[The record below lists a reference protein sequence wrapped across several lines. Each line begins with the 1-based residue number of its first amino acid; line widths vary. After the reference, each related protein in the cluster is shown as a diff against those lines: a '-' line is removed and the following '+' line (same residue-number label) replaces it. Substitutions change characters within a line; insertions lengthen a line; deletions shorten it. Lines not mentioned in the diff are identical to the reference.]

1 MDLKSKYL
9 PVLDGFVGLVDFMG
23 TDADIERAARTSY
36 GKDELEPKETGRLI
50 NYLTKHQH
58 GTPSEMVIAKFHI
71 ACPIFVMRQ
80 LIRHRVLSVNE
91 FSGRYTECPDKF
103 YLPEAFRAQS
113 KTNKQGSE
121 GTLEINKDEVADHYK
136 ASYELYKKLLGQGV
150 SKELARI
157 VLPLSL
163 YTYFYVECD
172 LRNWFH
178 FISLRS
184 DSHAQHEIQV
194 YSDAI
199 GKFLKQLFP
208 KSFEAFLN
216 YKFNSRS
223 FTWKEI
229 QFLQDMA
236 YLLPTNST
244 TNLPEIIKTKSELAK
259 VNERSKIWS
268 TDREIDDF
276 IKNITFVPND
286 GRFDLNNDNLK
297 EASYFKEQNNV

>member
-1 MDLKSKYL
+1 MELRNKYL
-9 PVLDGFVGLVDFMG
+9 PVLDGFVGLVDYMG
-23 TDADIERAARTSY
+23 EDADIERAARTSY
-36 GKDELEPKETGRLI
+36 GKDNIEPKDTGRLI

-121 GTLEINKDEVADHYK
+121 GTLEVNKDEVAEHYK
-136 ASYELYKKLLGQGV
+136 SSYELYKKLLSQGV

-172 LRNWFH
+172 IRNWFH

-184 DSHAQHEIQV
+184 DSHAQYEIQV

-199 GKFLKQLFP
+199 GKFIRQLFP
-208 KSFEAFLN
+208 KSFEAFLT
-216 YKFNSRS
+216 YKFNART

-229 QFLQDMA
+229 KFMLD
-236 YLLPTNST
+236 YT
-244 TNLPEIIKTKSELAK
+244 TNGSSLENPTKEMLK
-259 VNERSKIWS
+259 WENDRCHIWS

-276 IKNITFVPND
+276 IKNITFVPNNK
-286 GRFDLNNDNLK
+286 RFDLSESELK
-297 EASYFKEQNNV
+297 DASYFKEQNNV